1 MTALHND
8 VRLYSHVIQYESIL
22 EDELTLLSRGM
33 LAVLAVACVAI
44 LPAQAQTIPGNQIKI
59 IVPFPAGGTT
69 DILARF
75 VAQYLGEKLGVT
87 ALVENRPGASGTIG
101 SDAVAKSPAD
111 GSVVLIT
118 ATHHVINPSLRKSLQ
133 YDTQKDF
140 SPIAVVATAPNA
152 LCVSKDFPATTVAE
166 LIAIAKQQPG
176 KLSFGSSGIGGAN
189 HLAGEL
195 FEQMAGVN
203 IEHIPYKGA
212 APAMNDLMGGHIPI
226 MFDTLPTVLP
236 AAQAGNIRVLAVTSL
251 QRAASLPDVPTL
263 DEAGVKGFE
272 ATAWFGMYM
281 PQADGSPVYEK
292 LVEAMREILTAPG
305 TREKFA
311 TQGVEP
317 GRRTGAAFAAFVD
330 SEITKWSVV
339 VKTSNVPQE

>member
-1 MTALHND
+1 MN
-8 VRLYSHVIQYESIL
+8 
-22 EDELTLLSRGM
+22 LLARGVQ
-33 LAVLAVACVAI
+33 AVLVIACIIAAPV
-44 LPAQAQTIPGNQIKI
+44 QAQTIPGNQIRI

-75 VAQYLGEKLGVT
+75 VAQYLGDRLGVT
-87 ALVENRPGASGTIG
+87 TLVENRPGASGTIG
-101 SDAVAKSPAD
+101 SDMVAKSPPD

-118 ATHHVINPSLRKSLQ
+118 ATHHVINPSLRKRLP
-133 YDTQKDF
+133 YDTEKDF

-152 LCVSKDFPATTVAE
+152 LCVSKDFPAKSVAE
-166 LIAIAKQQPG
+166 LIAMAKQQPG

-189 HLAGEL
+189 HLSGEL
-195 FEQMAGVN
+195 FKQMAGVSL
-203 IEHIPYKGA
+203 EHIPYKGA
-212 APAMNDLMGGHIPI
+212 APAMSDLIGGHIPI

-272 ATAWFGMYM
+272 ATSWFGMYM
-281 PQADGSPVYEK
+281 PQANGNPAYRK
-292 LVEAMREILTAPG
+292 LVAAMAEILAAPA

-317 GRRTGAAFAAFVD
+317 GRRTGAEFAAFVT
-330 SEITKWSVV
+330 SEITKWSAV
-339 VKTSNVPQE
+339 VKTANVPQE

>member
-1 MTALHND
+1 MTCEVARTSFNKN
-8 VRLYSHVIQYESIL
+8 IL
-22 EDELTLLSRGM
+22 GDTMTS
-33 LAVLAVACVAI
+33 LARFLMAVAAMTCI
-44 LPAQAQTIPGNQIKI
+44 SLTSLISPAQAQSIPGNQIRI

-87 ALVENRPGASGTIG
+87 AIVENRPGASGTIG
-101 SDAVAKSPAD
+101 SEAVAKSPAD
-111 GSVVLIT
+111 GSVLLIT
-118 ATHHVINPSLRKSLQ
+118 ATHHVINPSLRKSLP

-140 SPIAVVATAPNA
+140 SPIAVIATAPNA
-152 LCVSKDFPATTVAE
+152 LCVAKDFPARTVAE
-166 LIAIAKQQPG
+166 LIAMAKQQPG

-189 HLAGEL
+189 HLSGEL
-195 FEQMAGVN
+195 FKQMAG
-203 IEHIPYKGA
+203 IGLEHIPYKGA
-212 APAMNDLMGGHIPI
+212 APAMNDLIGGHIPI

-263 DEAGVKGFE
+263 NEAGVTGFE
-272 ATAWFGMYM
+272 ATSWFGMYM
-281 PQADGSPVYEK
+281 PQANGSPVHAK
-292 LVEAMREILTAPG
+292 LVATMQQILAAPA

-317 GRRTGAAFAAFVD
+317 GTRTGAEFAAFVD
-330 SEITKWSVV
+330 AEITKWGAV
-339 VKTSNVPQE
+339 VKTANVPLE

>member
-1 MTALHND
+1 MK
-8 VRLYSHVIQYESIL
+8 
-22 EDELTLLSRGM
+22 LLSRRA
-33 LAVLAVACVAI
+33 LAVLAFACIAAAPVR
-44 LPAQAQTIPGNQIKI
+44 AQTIPGNQIKI

-75 VAQYLGEKLGVT
+75 VAQYLGDKLGVT
-87 ALVENRPGASGTIG
+87 TLVENRPGASGTIG
-101 SDAVAKSPAD
+101 SDVVAKSPAD

-118 ATHHVINPSLRKSLQ
+118 ATHHVINPSLRKSLP

-152 LCVSKDFPATTVAE
+152 LCVSKDFPAKTVAE
-166 LIAIAKQQPG
+166 LIAMAKKEPG

-189 HLAGEL
+189 HLSGEL

-212 APAMNDLMGGHIPI
+212 APAMNDLIGGHIPI

-236 AAQAGNIRVLAVTSL
+236 AAEAGSIRVLAVTSL
-251 QRAASLPDVPTL
+251 QRAGSLPNVPTL

-272 ATAWFGMYM
+272 ATSWFGMYM
-281 PQADGSPVYEK
+281 PQADGNPIYKK
-292 LVEAMREILTAPG
+292 LVEAMKEILASPA

-317 GRRTGAAFAAFVD
+317 GQRTGAEFTSFVD
-330 SEITKWSVV
+330 SEIAKWSGV
-339 VKTSNVPQE
+339 VKTANVPQE